1 MHSEEHAQAVGD
13 DGEVISPDVING
25 LFEVFGSVATW
36 MNFAAIVKDKGYA
49 GTRLP
54 MMLFFLTWGF
64 WNLFFYSHL
73 FQWVSLYA
81 SILLTAGNVA
91 NVAAMLRYG
100 RKK

>member
-1 MHSEEHAQAVGD
+1 M
-13 DGEVISPDVING
+13 ISPDVING

-36 MNFAAIVKDKGYA
+36 MNFAAIVKDKGYS

-54 MMLFFLTWGF
+54 MMLFFLTRGLWK
-64 WNLFFYSHL
+64 LFFYSHL

-81 SILLTAGNVA
+81 SILVIAGSVA